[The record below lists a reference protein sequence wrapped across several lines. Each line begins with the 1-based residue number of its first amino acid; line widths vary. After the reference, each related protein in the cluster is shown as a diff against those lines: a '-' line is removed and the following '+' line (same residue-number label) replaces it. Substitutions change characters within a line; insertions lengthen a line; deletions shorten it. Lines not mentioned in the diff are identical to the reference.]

1 MYTDD
6 PIFTVIGQDALLLR
20 AMRVWH
26 HVTNSFGLR
35 MAIPRKR
42 QVGPC
47 LTWLGFNFYLPA
59 GVVTVVPSKVHR
71 ALTFAEG
78 ILSGSKVTFDQYRRF
93 IGLLEHMLLFVGWDR
108 TFMYGLYWNN
118 YRRGN
123 LHGPATPMY
132 FGDFQQTAIRRWVAT
147 LMLRGGCF
155 FLNRPSIIVYPHAT
169 AS

>member
-1 MYTDD
+1 MSDVCNWIKERRRLTILTGRNQLRRYSVHMYTDD
-6 PIFTVIGQDALLLR
+6 PIFTVIGQDALLR

-26 HVTNSFGLR
+26 DVTNSFGLR

-59 GVVTVVPSKVHR
+59 GVVTVAPSKVHR

-93 IGLLEHMLLFVGWDR
+93 IGLLEHMLLFVGGDR

-118 YRRGN
+118 Y
-123 LHGPATPMY
+123 
-132 FGDFQQTAIRRWVAT
+132 
-147 LMLRGGCF
+147 
-155 FLNRPSIIVYPHAT
+155 
-169 AS
+169 